1 MSTIKKC
8 HNLKPFGLADFTE
21 SAVLQGACGRRLQL
35 RTLRLASSTN
45 STITQFRF
53 LYVIKKNHDRQTLMT
68 ILKNKQIC
76 LFFLYLIKCYCYP
89 N

>member
-1 MSTIKKC
+1 LNLIEAFETTSIKKC

-35 RTLRLASSTN
+35 RTLRLASSAN

-53 LYVIKKNHDRQTLMT
+53 LYVIK
-68 ILKNKQIC
+68 
-76 LFFLYLIKCYCYP
+76 
-89 N
+89 